1 MSGHLLPQK
10 DNESFDFARI
20 DMTLKTWYNNV
31 QLAERRPR

>member
-20 DMTLKTWYNNV
+20 DMTLKTWYNKHKNGGNT
-31 QLAERRPR
+31 